1 MKIGKPVPRTNLA
14 SPRIAL
20 WCILLI
26 ISLIYSPAAADNE
39 ITEMPNSSGYVLS
52 PLQDTDDP
60 LPEEHLSESGEILA
74 KISVSGSID
83 TIPFPIYAHILG
95 GNGEDYVLV
104 RASGSGLNQTGLPY
118 TELDPYDR
126 TRSYAIARYRLGQ
139 SVPDITNITA
149 ILYDDG
155 KNLVLRTDRSAGRAL
170 LNAGLT
176 VRWLDHPIVIGEPV
190 LSAANES
197 AVTYDPRIA
206 AMVVQVRTE
215 DLNQTVCELSGE
227 VPAVIN
233 GSPYTFLTRMTDY
246 AEPITMATAY
256 GNQELTRPN
265 LSVSYENWTVGGY
278 SSRSVIAT
286 LPGTTRPEEIVLVT
300 AHVDSYSETARA
312 PGADDNASG
321 SAAVLAFARIMDQYR
336 FERTIRFVLFT
347 GEEQGLYGSG
357 AYAAAAAAR
366 GETIVAV
373 VNMDMIAWSTSGM
386 KTMEIHTRL
395 PSDTGGYTQDM
406 TIASTLNQS
415 AALYGLRPSLN
426 PVILSD
432 GDEYSDHS
440 SFWARGYP
448 AVVVYEDWIS
458 DPNPFYHTDKD
469 LRSGLNMN
477 YFTSIAQV
485 CLATTAH
492 LAVPVD
498 LTGTAL
504 IPGHTGPDYTF
515 NGTYN
520 DGTVIINQSGTYS
533 LTQNLTTSSEDAAI
547 RITGP
552 GITLNGNQAV
562 LTGEGQGQSGI
573 EVISSGIH
581 ATVRNFS
588 SISGF
593 HDGISSDGDYA
604 TISDCTVHDN
614 RAVGIRSYGNYT
626 HIKRNFA
633 FNQGDVGILS
643 WGHYSDVVEN
653 YVSDSRNGILS
664 QGNFANITG
673 NAGNSNRNYGIYA
686 GGMYTGPDP
695 GEEGH
700 GYYPRLTE
708 NVAILNSIGGI
719 ACSFPH
725 AVIRD
730 NSVFQNQKYGITL
743 GSWSNNT
750 TISDN
755 YLSDNP
761 VGIMIPDSLSNISVT
776 GNLIRSEELS
786 GVFIRSGSGAGS
798 GAIYNNIISGD
809 APVTG
814 NGSIGLFSW
823 TNPSGPT
830 PGTSIMHGP
839 FVAGNFWTNEND
851 TGWSDLQPG
860 NPSGYTTI
868 PCPVAPGVYDTA
880 PLVRVKETPTPT
892 PVPLIAN
899 FSANPVT
906 GAPPLPVQF
915 TDLTSGSPTG
925 WRWNFGDGTR
935 STLQNPIHVYGG
947 IGRYTVT
954 LEVENRESQNIIR
967 KTAYIRTAG
976 PKR

>member
-1 MKIGKPVPRTNLA
+1 M
-14 SPRIAL
+14 
-20 WCILLI
+20 
-26 ISLIYSPAAADNE
+26 
-39 ITEMPNSSGYVLS
+39 
-52 PLQDTDDP
+52 
-60 LPEEHLSESGEILA
+60 
-74 KISVSGSID
+74 
-83 TIPFPIYAHILG
+83 
-95 GNGEDYVLV
+95 
-104 RASGSGLNQTGLPY
+104 
-118 TELDPYDR
+118 
-126 TRSYAIARYRLGQ
+126 
-139 SVPDITNITA
+139 
-149 ILYDDG
+149 
-155 KNLVLRTDRSAGRAL
+155 
-170 LNAGLT
+170 
-176 VRWLDHPIVIGEPV
+176 
-190 LSAANES
+190 
-197 AVTYDPRIA
+197 
-206 AMVVQVRTE
+206 
-215 DLNQTVCELSGE
+215 
-227 VPAVIN
+227 
-233 GSPYTFLTRMTDY
+233 
-246 AEPITMATAY
+246 
-256 GNQELTRPN
+256 
-265 LSVSYENWTVGGY
+265 
-278 SSRSVIAT
+278 
-286 LPGTTRPEEIVLVT
+286 
-300 AHVDSYSETARA
+300 
-312 PGADDNASG
+312 
-321 SAAVLAFARIMDQYR
+321 
-336 FERTIRFVLFT
+336 
-347 GEEQGLYGSG
+347 
-357 AYAAAAAAR
+357 
-366 GETIVAV
+366 
-373 VNMDMIAWSTSGM
+373 
-386 KTMEIHTRL
+386 
-395 PSDTGGYTQDM
+395 
-406 TIASTLNQS
+406 
-415 AALYGLRPSLN
+415 
-426 PVILSD
+426 
-432 GDEYSDHS
+432 
-440 SFWARGYP
+440 
-448 AVVVYEDWIS
+448 
-458 DPNPFYHTDKD
+458 
-469 LRSGLNMN
+469 
-477 YFTSIAQV
+477 
-485 CLATTAH
+485 
-492 LAVPVD
+492 
-498 LTGTAL
+498 
-504 IPGHTGPDYTF
+504 
-515 NGTYN
+515 
-520 DGTVIINQSGTYS
+520 
-533 LTQNLTTSSEDAAI
+533 
-547 RITGP
+547 
-552 GITLNGNQAV
+552 
-562 LTGEGQGQSGI
+562 
-573 EVISSGIH
+573 
-581 ATVRNFS
+581 
-588 SISGF
+588 
-593 HDGISSDGDYA
+593 
-604 TISDCTVHDN
+604 
-614 RAVGIRSYGNYT
+614 
-626 HIKRNFA
+626 
-633 FNQGDVGILS
+633 GILS

-708 NVAILNSIGGI
+708 TVAILNSIGGI

-750 TISDN
+750 TILDN